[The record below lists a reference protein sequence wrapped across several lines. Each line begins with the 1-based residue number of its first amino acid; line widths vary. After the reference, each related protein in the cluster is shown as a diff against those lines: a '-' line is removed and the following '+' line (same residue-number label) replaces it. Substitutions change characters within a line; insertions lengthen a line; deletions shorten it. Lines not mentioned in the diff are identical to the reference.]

1 MHARYVLHYRCG
13 YVIRTCL
20 KPVSNIIFDHVE
32 FYKLMHRKCV
42 KKQIFYCS
50 RTMPIHTCTCYQSD
64 YQLSPPDWYIQTW
77 SSGTDPPMC
86 MFIQISNSP
95 SQEFL
100 NHGEDFFLSEVQ
112 GGWGQFG
119 CVFFVGHLVYV
130 DRWPV
135 LFQWSRWMVFR
146 LCQFFPHLLSILDW
160 YLWTNYHVHLSD
172 SVNKPLNAEAYFGI
186 WKLICI
192 SKVMIVMIVFDAY
205 LEFFRRGTPKEKSL
219 LY

>member
-1 MHARYVLHYRCG
+1 MHACYVLHYRCG
-13 YVIRTCL
+13 YVIRICL
-20 KPVSNIIFDHVE
+20 KPVSNIIFYHVE

-160 YLWTNYHVHLSD
+160 YLWTKLSCTPEWFCKQAPECRSLFWDLKINMHIKSYDHND
-172 SVNKPLNAEAYFGI
+172 SVWCLSWI
-186 WKLICI
+186 L
-192 SKVMIVMIVFDAY
+192 
-205 LEFFRRGTPKEKSL
+205 
-219 LY
+219 

>member
-1 MHARYVLHYRCG
+1 MHARYVLHCRCG

-20 KPVSNIIFDHVE
+20 KPVSNIIFYHVE

-50 RTMPIHTCTCYQSD
+50 RIMPIHTCTCCQLD

-135 LFQWSRWMVFR
+135 LFPWSRWMVFR
-146 LCQFFPHLLSILDW
+146 LCQISPHLLSILDW
-160 YLWTNYHVHLSD
+160 YLWTKLSCTPEWFCKQAPECRSLFWDLKINMHIKSYDRND
-172 SVNKPLNAEAYFGI
+172 SVWCLSWI
-186 WKLICI
+186 L
-192 SKVMIVMIVFDAY
+192 
-205 LEFFRRGTPKEKSL
+205 
-219 LY
+219 

>member
-1 MHARYVLHYRCG
+1 MHACYLLHCRCG

-20 KPVSNIIFDHVE
+20 KPVFNIIFYHVE
-32 FYKLMHRKCV
+32 FYRLMHRKCV

-100 NHGEDFFLSEVQ
+100 NHGEDFFLSEVS
-112 GGWGQFG
+112 GGLGSIWL
-119 CVFFVGHLVYV
+119 CVFCGLFSLCWQMASSLPMVKV
-130 DRWPV
+130 DGFSSLSVFPPPS
-135 LFQWSRWMVFR
+135 LYFR
-146 LCQFFPHLLSILDW
+146 L
-160 YLWTNYHVHLSD
+160 
-172 SVNKPLNAEAYFGI
+172 
-186 WKLICI
+186 
-192 SKVMIVMIVFDAY
+192 VFMD
-205 LEFFRRGTPKEKSL
+205 
-219 LY
+219 

>member
-13 YVIRTCL
+13 YVIRICL
-20 KPVSNIIFDHVE
+20 KPVSNIIFYHVE

-86 MFIQISNSP
+86 MFIQISNST

-160 YLWTNYHVHLSD
+160 YLWTKLSCTPEWFCKQAPECRSLFWDLKINMHIKSYDRND
-172 SVNKPLNAEAYFGI
+172 SVWCLSWI
-186 WKLICI
+186 L
-192 SKVMIVMIVFDAY
+192 
-205 LEFFRRGTPKEKSL
+205 
-219 LY
+219 

>member
-20 KPVSNIIFDHVE
+20 KPVFNIIFYHVE
-32 FYKLMHRKCV
+32 FYRLMHRKCV

-160 YLWTNYHVHLSD
+160 YLWTKLSCTPEWFCKQAPECRSLFWDLKINMHIKSYDCND
-172 SVNKPLNAEAYFGI
+172 SVWCLSWI
-186 WKLICI
+186 L
-192 SKVMIVMIVFDAY
+192 
-205 LEFFRRGTPKEKSL
+205 
-219 LY
+219 

>member
-1 MHARYVLHYRCG
+1 MHACYVLHCRCG
-13 YVIRTCL
+13 YVIRICL
-20 KPVSNIIFDHVE
+20 KPVSNIIFYHVE

-86 MFIQISNSP
+86 MFIQISNST

-160 YLWTNYHVHLSD
+160 YLWTKLSCTPEWFCKQAPECRSLFWDLKINMHIKSYDRND
-172 SVNKPLNAEAYFGI
+172 SVWCLSWI
-186 WKLICI
+186 L
-192 SKVMIVMIVFDAY
+192 
-205 LEFFRRGTPKEKSL
+205 
-219 LY
+219 

>member
-1 MHARYVLHYRCG
+1 MHACYVLHYRCG
-13 YVIRTCL
+13 YVIRICL
-20 KPVSNIIFDHVE
+20 KPVSNIIFYHVE

-160 YLWTNYHVHLSD
+160 YLWTKLSCTPEWFCKQAPECRSLFWDLKINMHIKSYDRND
-172 SVNKPLNAEAYFGI
+172 SVWCLSWI
-186 WKLICI
+186 L
-192 SKVMIVMIVFDAY
+192 
-205 LEFFRRGTPKEKSL
+205 
-219 LY
+219 

>member
-13 YVIRTCL
+13 YVIRICL
-20 KPVSNIIFDHVE
+20 KPVSNIIFYHVE

-42 KKQIFYCS
+42 KKQMFYCS

-160 YLWTNYHVHLSD
+160 YLWTKLSCTPEWFCKQAPECRSLFWDLKINMHIKSYDRND
-172 SVNKPLNAEAYFGI
+172 SVWCLSWI
-186 WKLICI
+186 L
-192 SKVMIVMIVFDAY
+192 
-205 LEFFRRGTPKEKSL
+205 
-219 LY
+219 

>member
-1 MHARYVLHYRCG
+1 MHACYVLHYRCG

-20 KPVSNIIFDHVE
+20 KPVLNIIFYHVE

-50 RTMPIHTCTCYQSD
+50 CTMPIHTCTCYQSD

-160 YLWTNYHVHLSD
+160 YLWTKLSCTPEWFCKQAPECRSLFWDLKINMHIKSYDRND
-172 SVNKPLNAEAYFGI
+172 SVWCLSWI
-186 WKLICI
+186 L
-192 SKVMIVMIVFDAY
+192 
-205 LEFFRRGTPKEKSL
+205 
-219 LY
+219 

>member
-20 KPVSNIIFDHVE
+20 KPVSNIIFYHVE

-100 NHGEDFFLSEVQ
+100 NHGEDFFSARFR

-119 CVFFVGHLVYV
+119 CVFFVGYLVYV

-160 YLWTNYHVHLSD
+160 YLWTKLSCTPEWFCKQAPECRSLFWDLKINMHIKSYDRND
-172 SVNKPLNAEAYFGI
+172 SVWCLSWI
-186 WKLICI
+186 L
-192 SKVMIVMIVFDAY
+192 
-205 LEFFRRGTPKEKSL
+205 
-219 LY
+219 

>member
-13 YVIRTCL
+13 YVIRICL
-20 KPVSNIIFDHVE
+20 KPVSNIIFYHVE
-32 FYKLMHRKCV
+32 FYRLMHRKCV

-160 YLWTNYHVHLSD
+160 YLWTKLSCTPEWFCKQAPECRSLFWDLKINMHIKSYDRND
-172 SVNKPLNAEAYFGI
+172 SVWCLSWI
-186 WKLICI
+186 L
-192 SKVMIVMIVFDAY
+192 
-205 LEFFRRGTPKEKSL
+205 
-219 LY
+219 

>member
-1 MHARYVLHYRCG
+1 MHARYVLHYKCG
-13 YVIRTCL
+13 YVIRICL
-20 KPVSNIIFDHVE
+20 KPVSNIIFYHVE

-160 YLWTNYHVHLSD
+160 YLWTKLSCTPEWFCKQAPECRSLFWDLKINMHIKSYDRND
-172 SVNKPLNAEAYFGI
+172 SVWCLSWI
-186 WKLICI
+186 L
-192 SKVMIVMIVFDAY
+192 
-205 LEFFRRGTPKEKSL
+205 
-219 LY
+219 

>member
-20 KPVSNIIFDHVE
+20 KPVSNIIFYHVE

-100 NHGEDFFLSEVQ
+100 NHAEDFFLSEVQ

-160 YLWTNYHVHLSD
+160 YLWTKLSCTPEWFCKQAPECRSLFWDLKINMHIKSYDRND
-172 SVNKPLNAEAYFGI
+172 SVWCLSWI
-186 WKLICI
+186 L
-192 SKVMIVMIVFDAY
+192 
-205 LEFFRRGTPKEKSL
+205 
-219 LY
+219 

>member
-13 YVIRTCL
+13 YVIRICL
-20 KPVSNIIFDHVE
+20 KPVSNIIFYHVE

-50 RTMPIHTCTCYQSD
+50 RTMPIHTCTCYQSG

-146 LCQFFPHLLSILDW
+146 LCQFFPNLLSILDW
-160 YLWTNYHVHLSD
+160 YLWTKLSCTPEWFCKQAPECRSLFWDLKINMHIKSYDRND
-172 SVNKPLNAEAYFGI
+172 SVWCLSWI
-186 WKLICI
+186 L
-192 SKVMIVMIVFDAY
+192 
-205 LEFFRRGTPKEKSL
+205 
-219 LY
+219 

>member
-20 KPVSNIIFDHVE
+20 KPVSNIIFYHVE

-50 RTMPIHTCTCYQSD
+50 RTMPIHTCTCCLLD

-160 YLWTNYHVHLSD
+160 YLWTKLSCTPEWFCKQAPECRSLFWDLKINMHIKSYDRND
-172 SVNKPLNAEAYFGI
+172 SVWCLSWI
-186 WKLICI
+186 L
-192 SKVMIVMIVFDAY
+192 
-205 LEFFRRGTPKEKSL
+205 
-219 LY
+219 

>member
-1 MHARYVLHYRCG
+1 MCKKANFLLFTYNAYTHMYMLSVRLS
-13 YVIRTCL
+13 I
-20 KPVSNIIFDHVE
+20 KPPRLI
-32 FYKLMHRKCV
+32 
-42 KKQIFYCS
+42 
-50 RTMPIHTCTCYQSD
+50 
-64 YQLSPPDWYIQTW
+64 YIQTW

-86 MFIQISNSP
+86 MLTMFIQISNSP

-135 LFQWSRWMVFR
+135 LFQWSRWMVFC

-160 YLWTNYHVHLSD
+160 YLWTKLSCTPEWFCKQAPECRSLFWDLKINMHIKSYDRND
-172 SVNKPLNAEAYFGI
+172 SVWCLSWI
-186 WKLICI
+186 L
-192 SKVMIVMIVFDAY
+192 
-205 LEFFRRGTPKEKSL
+205 
-219 LY
+219 

>member
-20 KPVSNIIFDHVE
+20 KPVSNIIFYHVE

-86 MFIQISNSP
+86 MFIQICNSP

-160 YLWTNYHVHLSD
+160 YLWTKLSCTPEWFCKQAPECRSLFWDLKINMHIKSYDRND
-172 SVNKPLNAEAYFGI
+172 SVWCLSWI
-186 WKLICI
+186 L
-192 SKVMIVMIVFDAY
+192 
-205 LEFFRRGTPKEKSL
+205 
-219 LY
+219 

>member
-13 YVIRTCL
+13 YVIRICL
-20 KPVSNIIFDHVE
+20 KPVSNIIFYHVE

-42 KKQIFYCS
+42 KKQILYCS

-119 CVFFVGHLVYV
+119 CVFFVGYLVYV

-160 YLWTNYHVHLSD
+160 YLWTKLSCTPEWFCKQAPECRSLFWDLKINMHIKSYDRND
-172 SVNKPLNAEAYFGI
+172 SVWCLSWI
-186 WKLICI
+186 L
-192 SKVMIVMIVFDAY
+192 
-205 LEFFRRGTPKEKSL
+205 
-219 LY
+219 

>member
-13 YVIRTCL
+13 YVIRICL
-20 KPVSNIIFDHVE
+20 KPVSNIIFYHVE

-50 RTMPIHTCTCYQSD
+50 RTMPIHTRTCYQSD

-86 MFIQISNSP
+86 MFIQISNST

-160 YLWTNYHVHLSD
+160 YLWTKLSCTPEWFCKQAPECRSLFWDLKINMHIKSYDRND
-172 SVNKPLNAEAYFGI
+172 SVWCLSWI
-186 WKLICI
+186 L
-192 SKVMIVMIVFDAY
+192 
-205 LEFFRRGTPKEKSL
+205 
-219 LY
+219 

>member
-20 KPVSNIIFDHVE
+20 KPVSNIIFYHVE

-160 YLWTNYHVHLSD
+160 YLWTKLSCTPEWFCKQAPECRSLFWDLKINMHIKSYDRND
-172 SVNKPLNAEAYFGI
+172 SVWCLSWI
-186 WKLICI
+186 L
-192 SKVMIVMIVFDAY
+192 
-205 LEFFRRGTPKEKSL
+205 
-219 LY
+219 

>member
-13 YVIRTCL
+13 YVIRICL
-20 KPVSNIIFDHVE
+20 KPVSNIIFYHVE

-160 YLWTNYHVHLSD
+160 YLWTKLSCTPEWFCKQAPECRSLFWDLKINMHIKSYDRND
-172 SVNKPLNAEAYFGI
+172 SVWCLSWI
-186 WKLICI
+186 L
-192 SKVMIVMIVFDAY
+192 
-205 LEFFRRGTPKEKSL
+205 
-219 LY
+219 

>member
-20 KPVSNIIFDHVE
+20 KPVSNIIFYHVE

-50 RTMPIHTCTCYQSD
+50 CTMPIHTCTCYQSD

-146 LCQFFPHLLSILDW
+146 LCQFFPNLLSILDW
-160 YLWTNYHVHLSD
+160 YLWTKLSCTPEWFCKQAPECRSLFWDLKINMHIKSYDRND
-172 SVNKPLNAEAYFGI
+172 SVWCLSWI
-186 WKLICI
+186 L
-192 SKVMIVMIVFDAY
+192 
-205 LEFFRRGTPKEKSL
+205 
-219 LY
+219 

>member
-20 KPVSNIIFDHVE
+20 KPVSNIIFYHVE

-42 KKQIFYCS
+42 KRQIFYCS

-146 LCQFFPHLLSILDW
+146 LCQFF
-160 YLWTNYHVHLSD
+160 
-172 SVNKPLNAEAYFGI
+172 
-186 WKLICI
+186 
-192 SKVMIVMIVFDAY
+192 
-205 LEFFRRGTPKEKSL
+205 SL
-219 LY
+219 F

>member
-13 YVIRTCL
+13 YVIRICL
-20 KPVSNIIFDHVE
+20 KPVSNIIFYHVE

-86 MFIQISNSP
+86 MFIQICNSP

-160 YLWTNYHVHLSD
+160 YLWTKLSCTPEWFCKQAPECRSLFWDLKINMHIKSYDRND
-172 SVNKPLNAEAYFGI
+172 SVWCLSWI
-186 WKLICI
+186 L
-192 SKVMIVMIVFDAY
+192 
-205 LEFFRRGTPKEKSL
+205 
-219 LY
+219 

>member
-1 MHARYVLHYRCG
+1 MHACYVLHYRCG

-20 KPVSNIIFDHVE
+20 KPVSNIIFYHVE

-160 YLWTNYHVHLSD
+160 YLWTKLSCTPEWFCKQAPECRSLFWDLKINMHIKSYDRND
-172 SVNKPLNAEAYFGI
+172 SVWCLSWI
-186 WKLICI
+186 L
-192 SKVMIVMIVFDAY
+192 
-205 LEFFRRGTPKEKSL
+205 
-219 LY
+219 

>member
-1 MHARYVLHYRCG
+1 MHACYVLHYRCG

-20 KPVSNIIFDHVE
+20 KPVFNIIFYHVE
-32 FYKLMHRKCV
+32 FYRLMHRKCV
-42 KKQIFYCS
+42 KKQMFYCS

-160 YLWTNYHVHLSD
+160 YLWTKLSCTPEWFCKQAPECRSLFWDLKINMHIKSYDRND
-172 SVNKPLNAEAYFGI
+172 SVWCLSWI
-186 WKLICI
+186 L
-192 SKVMIVMIVFDAY
+192 
-205 LEFFRRGTPKEKSL
+205 
-219 LY
+219 

>member
-1 MHARYVLHYRCG
+1 MHACYVLHYRCG

-20 KPVSNIIFDHVE
+20 KPVLNIIFYHVE

-77 SSGTDPPMC
+77 SSGTNPPMC

-100 NHGEDFFLSEVQ
+100 NHGEHFFLSEVQ

-160 YLWTNYHVHLSD
+160 YLWTKLSCTPEWFCKQAPECRSLFWDLKNNMHIKSYDRND
-172 SVNKPLNAEAYFGI
+172 SVWCLSWI
-186 WKLICI
+186 L
-192 SKVMIVMIVFDAY
+192 
-205 LEFFRRGTPKEKSL
+205 
-219 LY
+219 

>member
-13 YVIRTCL
+13 YVIRICL
-20 KPVSNIIFDHVE
+20 KPVSNIIFYHVE

-100 NHGEDFFLSEVQ
+100 NHAEDFFLSEVQ

-119 CVFFVGHLVYV
+119 CVFFVGYLVYV

-160 YLWTNYHVHLSD
+160 YLWTKLSCTPEWFCKQAPECRSLFWDLKINMHIKSYDRND
-172 SVNKPLNAEAYFGI
+172 SVWCLSWI
-186 WKLICI
+186 L
-192 SKVMIVMIVFDAY
+192 
-205 LEFFRRGTPKEKSL
+205 
-219 LY
+219 

>member
-20 KPVSNIIFDHVE
+20 KPVSNIIFYHVE

-119 CVFFVGHLVYV
+119 CVFFVGYLVYV

-160 YLWTNYHVHLSD
+160 YLWTKLSCTPEWFCKQAPECRSLFWDLKINMHIKSYDRND
-172 SVNKPLNAEAYFGI
+172 SVWCLSWI
-186 WKLICI
+186 L
-192 SKVMIVMIVFDAY
+192 
-205 LEFFRRGTPKEKSL
+205 
-219 LY
+219 

>member
-13 YVIRTCL
+13 YVIRICL
-20 KPVSNIIFDHVE
+20 KPVSNIIFYHVE
-32 FYKLMHRKCV
+32 FYRLMHRKCV

-64 YQLSPPDWYIQTW
+64 YQLSPPDWYTVYKHWVQVLIPQCVC
-77 SSGTDPPMC
+77 SSK
-86 MFIQISNSP
+86 
-95 SQEFL
+95 FL
-100 NHGEDFFLSEVQ
+100 ILHLKNFSTMEKIFFSVRFQ

-160 YLWTNYHVHLSD
+160 YLWTKLSCTPEWFCKQAPECRSLFWDLKINMHIKSYDRND
-172 SVNKPLNAEAYFGI
+172 SVWCLSWI
-186 WKLICI
+186 L
-192 SKVMIVMIVFDAY
+192 
-205 LEFFRRGTPKEKSL
+205 
-219 LY
+219 

>member
-1 MHARYVLHYRCG
+1 MHACYVLHYRCG

-20 KPVSNIIFDHVE
+20 KPVSNIIFYHVE

-119 CVFFVGHLVYV
+119 CVFFVGYLVYV

-160 YLWTNYHVHLSD
+160 YLWTKLSCTPEWFCKQAPECRSLFWDLKINMHIKSYDRND
-172 SVNKPLNAEAYFGI
+172 SVWCLSWI
-186 WKLICI
+186 L
-192 SKVMIVMIVFDAY
+192 
-205 LEFFRRGTPKEKSL
+205 
-219 LY
+219 